1 MESETRLRAI
11 IKNAI
16 DGIITINDRGIIE
29 SVNPAVLKLFAY
41 KKEDE
46 LIGNNISM
54 LMPEPD
60 HSKHDSYIGNYKK
73 TKDAKI
79 IGIGREVIG
88 LKKNGTTFPFRLA
101 ISEIQLENRRV
112 FTGFIHDL
120 TKEKEAQQ
128 HAQRLERSLQLLHDI
143 TANQY
148 ASFEEKIK
156 SVLHLGCELF
166 ELPIGILTEFTQN
179 TQENYSI
186 LSLVD
191 KSTQQINRHKKESIF
206 SLKNTFDELTI
217 KQEQP
222 FCIKDIQNSQW
233 KDKLC
238 CNEGNW
244 GFYFGIRIKVNE
256 EIFGVLRFL
265 DTKAHENLFSIT
277 NQEILKLMAQWLSS
291 EIARKTHRQTLEK
304 QVRDRTK
311 ELVKALEKE
320 KELNELKSQ
329 FMSIASH
336 EFRTPLSTILSSV
349 SLLSHYNTEE
359 HQVKH
364 NKHIRRVQSMVK
376 NLTTILNDFLSL
388 SRLQEKEI
396 KTEPAF
402 FDIIQFSRNVIED
415 MQTVAKDK
423 QKLTYQHIGKVENIE
438 TDPHILKNI
447 LINILS
453 NAIKYSKVDTT
464 ISLITQLTDSQLIVK
479 IIDQGIG
486 IPKEEQSL
494 LFDRFFRASNVENE
508 QGTGLGLNIV
518 KHYTELLSGTISFS
532 SEVGKGSTFTIKIPQ
547 MWITK

>member
-11 IKNAI
+11 IENAI
-16 DGIITINDRGIIE
+16 DGIITINDKGIIE

-41 KKEDE
+41 KTAE
-46 LIGNNISM
+46 LIGENISI

-60 HSKHDSYIGNYKK
+60 HSEHDKYIEKYKK
-73 TKDAKI
+73 TKKAQI
-79 IGIGREVIG
+79 IGIGREVVG
-88 LKKNGTTFPFRLA
+88 LKKDGTTFPFRLA
-101 ISEIQLENRRV
+101 ISEVKLENRRI

-120 TKEKEAQQ
+120 TKEKAAQE

-166 ELPIGILTEFTQN
+166 DLPIGVLTEIT
-179 TQENYSI
+179 
-186 LSLVD
+186 
-191 KSTQQINRHKKESIF
+191 KKEYRLLAVADNSDQPIVQTKKGKLF
-206 SLKNTFDELTI
+206 SLKNTFDEITI
-217 KQEQP
+217 KEEQP
-222 FCIKDIQNSQW
+222 FCIKNIRASEW
-233 KDKLC
+233 KGNTS
-238 CNEGNW
+238 CNERAW
-244 GFYFGIRIKVNE
+244 GFYFGIRIKVDGE
-256 EIFGVLRFL
+256 VFGVLRFL
-265 DTKAHENLFSIT
+265 DTKIHEDFFSAT

-291 EIARKTHRQTLEK
+291 EIVRKTHRQTLEK

-311 ELVKALEKE
+311 ELVKSLEKE

-349 SLLSHYNTEE
+349 SLLSHYNTQE

-364 NKHIRRVQSMVK
+364 SKHIRRVQSMVK

-396 KTEPAF
+396 KTEPEF

-415 MQTVAKDK
+415 MQTVAKHK

-438 TDPHILKNI
+438 TDPHIFKNV
-447 LINILS
+447 LINLLS
-453 NAIKYSKVDTT
+453 NAIKYSKENTNID
-464 ISLITQLTDSQLIVK
+464 LITQLTDNQLIVK
-479 IIDQGIG
+479 IVDKGIG

-494 LFDRFFRASNVENE
+494 LFDRFFRASNVDNE

-518 KHYTELLSGTISFS
+518 NHYVDLLSGTISFE
-532 SEVGKGSTFTIKIPQ
+532 SEVGTGSTFTVKIPQ
-547 MWITK
+547 MWEAK

>member
-11 IKNAI
+11 IEHAI

-29 SVNPAVLKLFAY
+29 SVNPAVLSLFAY
-41 KKEDE
+41 KTEEE
-46 LIGNNISM
+46 LVGQNIGV

-60 HSKHDSYIGNYKK
+60 HSQHDAYIGRYKK
-73 TKDAKI
+73 TREAKI

-88 LKKNGTTFPFRLA
+88 LKKNGKTFPFRLA

-128 HAQRLERSLQLLHDI
+128 HAQRLEHSLQLLHDI

-148 ASFEEKIK
+148 ASFEEKVR
-156 SVLHLGCELF
+156 SVLQLGCELF
-166 ELPIGILTEFTQN
+166 DLPMGVLTEIK
-179 TQENYSI
+179 EDKYSI
-186 LSLVD
+186 LSIVD
-191 KSTQQINRHKKESIF
+191 NSTQHINHGKKTVTF
-206 SLKNTFDELTI
+206 SLEGTFDELTI
-217 KQEQP
+217 KEDYP
-222 FCIKDIQNSQW
+222 FCVKNITKSQW

-238 CNEGNW
+238 SDEGNW

-256 EIFGVLRFL
+256 EVCGVLRFL
-265 DTKAHENLFSIT
+265 DTESHDSFSPIS

-311 ELVKALEKE
+311 ELVKSLEKE

-359 HQVKH
+359 HKFKH

-396 KTEPAF
+396 KTEPEF
-402 FDIIQFSRNVIED
+402 FDIIQFSRSVIED

-447 LINILS
+447 LINLLS
-453 NAIKYSKVDTT
+453 NAIKYSKEKTT
-464 ISLITQLTDSQLIVK
+464 INLITQLIGNQLIIQ
-479 IIDQGIG
+479 IIDKGIG
-486 IPKEEQSL
+486 IPKEEQSF

-518 KHYTELLSGTISFS
+518 KHYMDLLSGTISFTS
-532 SEVGKGSTFTIKIPQ
+532 KLGEGSTFILKIPQ
-547 MWITK
+547 MWVTR